1 LVKDAS
7 CPDEAEGLVAVIV
20 VNIIVVCENVLVTVL
35 VEEYEVW
42 LVKL

>member
-1 LVKDAS
+1 M
-7 CPDEAEGLVAVIV
+7 AVIV

>member
-1 LVKDAS
+1 
-7 CPDEAEGLVAVIV
+7 VAVIV